1 MLSEIIVE
9 GRKYTAIDEALTL
22 LGLLRR
28 HLDQTLPNS
37 VFLQQDELF
46 TLKSWLLQQA
56 ETMKRGKAIWL
67 EESEDGIVYK
77 LIAAVGKTDEGAS
90 VLWHEPL
97 PWPFNF
103 MNTSHRMGDDQ

>member
-1 MLSEIIVE
+1 M
-9 GRKYTAIDEALTL
+9 
-22 LGLLRR
+22 
-28 HLDQTLPNS
+28 TLPDS

-97 PWPFNF
+97 PSALQLHEYKSPDGRR
-103 MNTSHRMGDDQ
+103 SVIHRI